1 MKLNNKPMIVK
12 NKEQMK
18 PKYLIK
24 LVFVPKKSITLV
36 HIKRFNTRNLN
47 YDYNLEEEKDNNLQC
62 ME

>member
-1 MKLNNKPMIVK
+1 
-12 NKEQMK
+12 MK

-62 ME
+62 IE

>member
-1 MKLNNKPMIVK
+1 
-12 NKEQMK
+12 MK

-36 HIKRFNTRNLN
+36 YIKRFNTRNLN